1 MITLPPEQAFRLLLR
16 AAGLTAPS
24 WPSGRDGALSVL
36 RALTCIQIDPIDRVG
51 SNPDLVLHARV
62 DGLRRGDWSNLQ
74 PLDAFEH
81 FAKERCL
88 LPAAAFPYY
97 RDQAAETPWWR
108 LSQRL
113 KRVDAGLL
121 DAVLAELAE
130 RGPLAAG
137 DLSDRGQVTPI
148 DWSGWKSTA
157 KAASMAVEVLW
168 TRCQVVT
175 TGRDRAGRRI
185 YDVPAR
191 ALPAV
196 ADKAP
201 DQPFLRWALLSRVK
215 AAGLLRVAGG
225 PQWSM
230 LSAVRGTSLVDDLI
244 AAGELVR
251 VRVTGSRRG
260 YLALPASLEGLN
272 VEPATDKRMR
282 ILGPLDPLIW
292 DRPLIQHA
300 TGFEYLWEVYKP
312 AEKRRW
318 GYYVCPLLYRGR
330 LVGRIEARRGEAGV
344 VVENLWKEKG
354 WSAAMTAAL
363 GRAVSRLSTL
373 Q

>member
-1 MITLPPEQAFRLLLR
+1 MIALSTDQAFRLLLR
-16 AAGLTAPS
+16 STGLTAPS
-24 WPSGRDGALSVL
+24 WPSGRGGALSVL
-36 RALTCIQIDPIDRVG
+36 RDLTCIQIDPIDRVG
-51 SNPDLVLHARV
+51 TSPDLVLHARV
-62 DGLRRGDWSNLQ
+62 DGIKRGDWANLQ

-88 LPAAAFPYY
+88 LPASAFPYY

-108 LSQRL
+108 LTQRL
-113 KRVDAGLL
+113 KRIDVGLL
-121 DAVLAELAE
+121 DAVLAEVTE

-137 DLSDRGQVTPI
+137 ELSDRGQVTPI

-157 KAASMAVEVLW
+157 KAASMAAEVLW
-168 TRCQVVT
+168 IRCQVVT
-175 TGRDRAGRRI
+175 TGRDTAGRRI
-185 YDVPAR
+185 YDIPAR

-230 LSAVRGTSLVDDLI
+230 LSGARGTSLVADLV
-244 AAGELVR
+244 AANALVE

-260 YLALPASLEGLN
+260 YLALPAALEGLDT
-272 VEPATDKRMR
+272 PPPTDRRMR
-282 ILGPLDPLIW
+282 IIGPLDPLIW
-292 DRPLIQHA
+292 DRPLIQHT

-312 AEKRRW
+312 AAKRRW

-330 LVGRIEARRGEAGV
+330 LVGRIEAKRVEGSV

-354 WSAAMTAAL
+354 WSVGMTSAL
-363 GRAVSRLSTL
+363 DRAVARLSTL